1 MSKFVPLD
9 HTLYLISTSTCACL
23 CLQKGDREIKVCK
36 YQIQIRRTSKVW
48 IIQMHAHVA
57 DGAKCIVT

>member
-48 IIQMHAHVA
+48 IIQMHAHVL
-57 DGAKCIVT
+57 